1 MDKRR
6 GSIIPPGQADLAMFL
21 STLPQVS
28 ELDCGVELDQL
39 TMSGLNEVAHRTGK
53 TVGECA
59 KEAVYLYLRMAFMRS
74 GEMSYKPYPTVDEL
88 IDEDL

>member
-1 MDKRR
+1 MDSESR

-39 TMSGLNEVAHRTGK
+39 TMSGLNEVARQSGK
-53 TVGECA
+53 TVGELA
-59 KEAVYLYLRMAFMRS
+59 KESVYLYLRMYFMRT
-74 GEMSYKPYPTVDEL
+74 GEIKM
-88 IDEDL
+88 

>member
-1 MDKRR
+1 MDEAPSESRS
-6 GSIIPPGQADLAMFL
+6 SIIPPGQADLAMFL

-59 KEAVYLYLRMAFMRS
+59 KEAVYLYLRMAFIRS
-74 GEMSYKPYPTVDEL
+74 AGEIGYKLPPT
-88 IDEDL
+88 EDL

>member
-1 MDKRR
+1 MDEGT
-6 GSIIPPGQADLAMFL
+6 GSIIPPGQSDLALYL

-59 KEAVYLYLRMAFMRS
+59 KEAVYLYLRMAFIRS
-74 GEMSYKPYPTVDEL
+74 GEIGYKLPPT
-88 IDEDL
+88 EDL

>member
-1 MDKRR
+1 MDSGSH

-39 TMSGLNEVAHRTGK
+39 TMSGLNEVARQTGK
-53 TVGECA
+53 TVGELA
-59 KEAVYLYLRMAFMRS
+59 IEAVYLYLRLYFAKQN
-74 GEMSYKPYPTVDEL
+74 KPIIKER
-88 IDEDL
+88 